1 MLEQTVGGLMMIRK
15 IKNYF
20 KNCNKQVYKNCLKDE
35 IIDLKA
41 SNGLEEINIRY
52 GICIGIISLAED
64 LGIIGP
70 LKGTIK
76 YNEIYEIAKNMEAI
90 VRYNNFV
97 ADKKEDNQ

>member
-1 MLEQTVGGLMMIRK
+1 MIRK
-15 IKNYF
+15 IKDYF
-20 KNCNKQVYKNCLKDE
+20 KNYKKWVYKDCLKNK
-35 IIDLKA
+35 IISLKN
-41 SNGLEEINIRY
+41 SNNLEEINIRY

-97 ADKKEDNQ
+97 ADKKEENQCEKN